1 MNVSSP
7 VTASPLAV
15 SRAGR
20 NNSPRID
27 YRTGKK
33 IGEGERQNPPVKG
46 RTASLSKVTKNTPK
60 PSTASRRREERKR
73 SNEKGSDSCSSTS
86 SPTPKRMM
94 NPEKSADG
102 KSK

>member
-1 MNVSSP
+1 MA
-7 VTASPLAV
+7 ASPLTV

-33 IGEGERQNPPVKG
+33 IGEGDRQNPPAKG
-46 RTASLSKVTKNTPK
+46 KTASLSKLTKNTPK
-60 PSTASRRREERKR
+60 LSLASRRREERKR
-73 SNEKGSDSCSSTS
+73 SNEKGSDSCSSTH

-94 NPEKSADG
+94 NPEKSVDG